1 MPKGERGRLAFIIKE
16 STGMFAHEFADKVLN
31 MKYGTFSH
39 RVKKCLWDR
48 EHYLKILEATGK
60 TWEELF
66 GRGASGS
73 FFPVPVQ
80 VVEQVTVA
88 PPVDR
93 PAKVKV
99 EKVEKEREPESAPFV
114 LDEIDLPLPGA
125 DLVKS
130 DF

>member
-73 FFPVPVQ
+73 FVPAPVQ
-80 VVEQVTVA
+80 VVEPVA

-114 LDEIDLPLPGA
+114 LDEIDLPLPGS

-130 DF
+130 EF